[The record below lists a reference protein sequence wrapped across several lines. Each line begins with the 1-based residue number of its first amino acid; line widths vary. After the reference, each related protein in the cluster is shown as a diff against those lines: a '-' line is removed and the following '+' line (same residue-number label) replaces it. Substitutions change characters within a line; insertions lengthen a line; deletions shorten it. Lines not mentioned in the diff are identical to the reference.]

1 MNLLRFVGRS
11 LLAGFFVTNGLK
23 AVRRPDEMVDAA
35 EPLAEK
41 FVPFAQRNLPPA
53 AAAYLP
59 TDTRSLVRLT
69 GAAQV
74 AGGVAI
80 FTGIGR
86 RAGAGLAA
94 ASMIPHVLAANP
106 RGVPV
111 ARREA
116 ARSVFV
122 RNLALLGAALVVSQD
137 TQGQPGL
144 MWRASHGF
152 ASLQRQA
159 TRTQEELARDA
170 ERLGRLAAR
179 KARAAQK
186 SIEGALP

>member
-23 AVRRPDEMVDAA
+23 AVRRPDDLVDAA
-35 EPLAEK
+35 EPMAEK

-74 AGGVAI
+74 AGGLAM
-80 FTGIGR
+80 FTGVGR
-86 RAGAGLAA
+86 RPGAGLAA
-94 ASMIPHVLAANP
+94 LAMVPHVIAANP
-106 RGVPV
+106 RGVPE
-111 ARREA
+111 AKRDA

-144 MWRASHGF
+144 LWRASEGY
-152 ASLQRQA
+152 ARMQREAARSQD
-159 TRTQEELARDA
+159 ELAREADKL
-170 ERLGRLAAR
+170 RRLAVR
-179 KARAAQK
+179 KAHEVQQ
-186 SIEGALP
+186 SLPGA

>member
-11 LLAGFFVTNGLK
+11 LLAGFYVANGLK
-23 AVRRPDEMVDAA
+23 AVRKPDEMVDAA
-35 EPLAEK
+35 EPIAEK
-41 FVPFAQRNLPPA
+41 VVPFAQRNLPPA

-74 AGGVAI
+74 AGGLAM

-86 RAGAGLAA
+86 RTGAGLAA
-94 ASMIPHVLAANP
+94 LSMLPHAIAANP
-106 RGVPV
+106 IGVP
-111 ARREA
+111 A
-116 ARSVFV
+116 AKRDAACSLFV

-144 MWRASHGF
+144 AWRASEGYTR
-152 ASLQRQA
+152 LQRRA
-159 TRTQEELARDA
+159 SRTQDELSREAA
-170 ERLGRLAAR
+170 KLQRLAAK
-179 KARAAQK
+179 KANEAQK
-186 SIEGALP
+186 AIQGTRP

>member
-11 LLAGFFVTNGLK
+11 LLAGFFVSNGLK
-23 AVRRPDEMVDAA
+23 AVRKPDEMVDAA
-35 EPLAEK
+35 EPIAEK

-74 AGGVAI
+74 AGGLAM
-80 FTGIGR
+80 FTGVGR
-86 RAGAGLAA
+86 RPGACLAA
-94 ASMIPHVLAANP
+94 LAMVPHVLAANP
-106 RGVPV
+106 RAVP
-111 ARREA
+111 AGQREA

-137 TQGQPGL
+137 TQGNPSL
-144 MWRASHGF
+144 LWRANEGY
-152 ASLQRQA
+152 ARLQRQA
-159 TRTQEELARDA
+159 SRSQDELARDA
-170 ERLGRLAAR
+170 EKLRRLALK
-179 KARAAQK
+179 KAQEAQK
-186 SIEGALP
+186 SIAGAVS

>member
-11 LLAGFFVTNGLK
+11 LLAGFFVSNGLK
-23 AVRRPDEMVDAA
+23 AVRKPDELVDAA
-35 EPLAEK
+35 EPIAEK
-41 FVPFAQRNLPPA
+41 FVPLAQRNLPPS

-74 AGGVAI
+74 AGGLAM

-86 RAGAGLAA
+86 RPGAGLAA
-94 ASMIPHVLAANP
+94 LAMVPHVLAANP
-106 RGVPV
+106 RSASPG
-111 ARREA
+111 RKDA
-116 ARSVFV
+116 ARSLLV

-144 MWRASHGF
+144 MWRASDGYTR
-152 ASLQRQA
+152 LQRQA
-159 TRTQEELARDA
+159 SRTQDELTREA
-170 ERLGRLAAR
+170 EKLRRLAAR
-179 KARAAQK
+179 KATEAQK
-186 SIEGALP
+186 AIQGAL